1 MKHFREGIMRVTLL
15 KDLDENCVDAVITSY
30 ESRPEEIQ
38 EAIARAKEK
47 PDYQWDDIIKE
58 LPKDCKIYDKW
69 SGTLESI
76 YY

>member
-1 MKHFREGIMRVTLL
+1 MRVILL

-30 ESRPEEIQ
+30 ESSPEEIQ
-38 EAIARAKEK
+38 EAITRVKEK

-69 SGTLESI
+69 SGILESI